1 MFVSYTRRYTRNG
14 MEASPRFT
22 SHSSVEPVPS
32 RALGTHNISG
42 HAFVTASVLLL
53 VEEALV
59 GVALPLPALELALLN
74 LDTLGD
80 LGIVE
85 IAATTELVVVARVPV
100 QNDILDVPENSG
112 APVAPVSSEDTAYLL
127 VGVLTVDLVSV
138 FDVLL
143 PEEIAHLPNPLFKV
157 GGGLRTELSLQGL
170 DNSLP
175 SRRESRGC

>member
-1 MFVSYTRRYTRNG
+1 MFVSYTRRHTRNG
-14 MEASPRFT
+14 MEAS
-22 SHSSVEPVPS
+22 HSLVEPVPR
-32 RALGTHNISG
+32 RALGTHNVRRHTFI
-42 HAFVTASVLLL
+42 TRPVLLL

-59 GVALPLPALELALLN
+59 GVALPLPALELTLLN
-74 LDTLGD
+74 LDTFGD

-85 IAATTELVVVARVPV
+85 IAATTELVVVARVPI
-100 QNDILDVPENSG
+100 QNDVLDVPENSG
-112 APVAPVSSEDTAYLL
+112 APVATVGSEDAAYLL

-157 GGGLRTELSLQGL
+157 GGGLRTKFGLQGL
-170 DNSLP
+170 DNGLP